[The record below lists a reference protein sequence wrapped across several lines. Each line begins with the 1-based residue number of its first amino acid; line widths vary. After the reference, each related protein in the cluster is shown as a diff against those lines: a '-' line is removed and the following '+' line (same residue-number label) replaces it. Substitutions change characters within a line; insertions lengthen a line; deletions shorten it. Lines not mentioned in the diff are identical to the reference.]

1 MHESYIRGEI
11 ITRWMPVRAFHDQIF
26 IQVQLTL
33 IFPPAFQR
41 DGLGERIIGQRCDII
56 TFSWEFASIMNNG
69 QNNSGI
75 PGHVYFTLELRVIVT
90 GEVKE
95 HGV

>member
-1 MHESYIRGEI
+1 MED
-11 ITRWMPVRAFHDQIF
+11 AFRYQVF

-33 IFPPAFQR
+33 IFPPSFKR
-41 DGLGERIIGQRCDII
+41 DGLGERDVGQ
-56 TFSWEFASIMNNG
+56 SSVSYSLEFASVMKNG

-90 GEVKE
+90 GKVKE